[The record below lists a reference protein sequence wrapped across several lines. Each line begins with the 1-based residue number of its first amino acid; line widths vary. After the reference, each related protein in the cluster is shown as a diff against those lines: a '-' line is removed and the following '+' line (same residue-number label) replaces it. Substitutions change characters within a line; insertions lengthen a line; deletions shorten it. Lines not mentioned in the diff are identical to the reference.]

1 MTDRSVIMPL
11 TLKAVPQ
18 EDKRRLILDAA
29 RRLLVRRGY
38 RDFALDELA
47 REAGVAKGTLF
58 LYFRSKDELFEA
70 AFADLVDA
78 LGASL
83 DALLRSGL
91 AGKALLRET
100 VRTILAHFERGRD
113 FLGAFGS
120 GRFPGCG
127 DRSCER
133 LLKRMSLN
141 ITRLRRL
148 LRRCAEDGALRP
160 AALDFAPFALFGLC
174 RSASLGL
181 GARRT
186 RPPAAKTRDVVAFFL
201 KGAGR

>member
-1 MTDRSVIMPL
+1 MPIV
-11 TLKAVPQ
+11 LKPLPQ

-38 RDFALDELA
+38 QDFVLDELA

-83 DALLRSGL
+83 AALPRSGL
-91 AGKALLRET
+91 KGRALLVET
-100 VRTILAHFERGRD
+100 VRTILSHFERGRD

-127 DRSCER
+127 DRSGER
-133 LLKRMSLN
+133 LLKRMRGN
-141 ITRLRRL
+141 VARLRAV
-148 LRRCAEDGALRP
+148 LRRCARDGVVRP

-181 GARRT
+181 GARR
-186 RPPAAKTRDVVAFFL
+186 RPPLAAKTRDVVAFFL
-201 KGAGR
+201 GGAGR